1 MLADS
6 RCISDARNECWYV
19 FSIESKSLT
28 VLPRSTLPATAIAPA
43 FASSASASV
52 VLPDAPSP
60 TNPTVRMFSVA
71 NCAMAVSRSLDE
83 ANVPPKR
90 GAVSRRRQPAP
101 ACSDRQYECLSYGI
115 PHCVPTGARC
125 PRVRRFTTVLARLSL
140 SPGLSRSAR
149 KIAHDPLGFAAQTWK
164 AFRANQGLL
173 LAGGVA
179 YYTLLS
185 IVPLMILLVIILSH
199 VIEADR
205 LMSTLAH
212 YLEIVV
218 PGQSAPLI
226 EELRGFIAH
235 REVIG
240 WTLAVTL
247 IFFSSLAFSVLEN
260 AMSVIFF
267 HRVLD
272 KRRPMMVSML
282 IPYLY
287 ILILGIGLLVVTLVA
302 GALQS
307 FAMTTLDFL
316 GHDWSMS
323 TPSRVLLYMIGVC
336 GEVLVLASIYFVM
349 PVGRLA
355 WRHALIGGV
364 AATVLWEISRH
375 VLVWYFA
382 TLSQIRTVY
391 GSLTTAIVV
400 LLSLEIA
407 ALVLLMG
414 AQVIAEYERIEW
426 EPVTRPPRPMHT
438 PG

>member
-1 MLADS
+1 M
-6 RCISDARNECWYV
+6 
-19 FSIESKSLT
+19 
-28 VLPRSTLPATAIAPA
+28 
-43 FASSASASV
+43 
-52 VLPDAPSP
+52 
-60 TNPTVRMFSVA
+60 
-71 NCAMAVSRSLDE
+71 
-83 ANVPPKR
+83 
-90 GAVSRRRQPAP
+90 
-101 ACSDRQYECLSYGI
+101 
-115 PHCVPTGARC
+115 
-125 PRVRRFTTVLARLSL
+125 
-140 SPGLSRSAR
+140 
-149 KIAHDPLGFAAQTWK
+149 
-164 AFRANQGLL
+164 
-173 LAGGVA
+173 
-179 YYTLLS
+179 
-185 IVPLMILLVIILSH
+185 
-199 VIEADR
+199 
-205 LMSTLAH
+205 
-212 YLEIVV
+212 
-218 PGQSAPLI
+218 
-226 EELRGFIAH
+226 
-235 REVIG
+235 IG

-260 AMSVIFF
+260 AMSVIFY

-272 KRRPMMVSML
+272 KRRPMMVSLL

-407 ALVLLMG
+407 ALVLLIG

-426 EPVTRPPRPMHT
+426 EPVARPPRPMHT